1 MGRTVRERTRI
12 LYPHNRVHQ
21 SKMWHYHVH
30 SSLANAASQGLAIK
44 TGEEQ
49 VHLNFDV
56 AAAGSARVRLYEG
69 PTVSACTEGTSP
81 MNMNRYKAGSGA
93 AAECSVQIGASPD
106 VASTA
111 WNQLLAEHH
120 IPGGG
125 KKEPEGGI
133 IKTGAEWILNQSKT
147 YTIGATN
154 LQGTTGG
161 VTIAV
166 EFYED

>member
-1 MGRTVRERTRI
+1 MARTVKERTRT
-12 LYPHNRVHQ
+12 LYPHNRVHD

-30 SSLANAASQGLAIK
+30 SSLADAASQGLAIL

-56 AAAGSARVRLYEG
+56 TAAGSARVRLYEG

-81 MNMNRYKAGSGA
+81 MNMNLYMAGSGA
-93 AAECSVQIGASPD
+93 AASCSAQIGSSPD
-106 VASTA
+106 VAPTA
-111 WNQLLAEHH
+111 WNQLLAEYH

-125 KKEPEGGI
+125 KQSPTGGAV
-133 IKTGAEWILNQSKT
+133 KSGAEWILNQSKT

-154 LQGTTGG
+154 LQGATGG